1 MDVRNNESYIV
12 NIYSNTE
19 KFHFAQIVM
28 TGLRIKKQYLITAG
42 LFWMKLGFCVKIS
55 GQNLLT
61 TQIKTHQKVTFMVVH
76 PTFLC
81 ERVLMGNHMT
91 VILLPSSAQAPV

>member
-1 MDVRNNESYIV
+1 MTFSKILHDTPANDKQKNVTEVSVYQCLGCMDVWNNESYIV

-28 TGLRIKKQYLITAG
+28 TGLRIKKQYLMTAG

-55 GQNLLT
+55 
-61 TQIKTHQKVTFMVVH
+61 
-76 PTFLC
+76 
-81 ERVLMGNHMT
+81 VLMGNHMT
-91 VILLPSSAQAPV
+91 VILLLLLL